1 MRTNFIDLKLILG
14 LAIIAAG
21 TLVGYYVNALW
32 LNNITLAVVVA
43 LAAVLNFE
51 LLNSIY
57 TVAIKSSLRNK
68 NMKVRAN
75 KTKVTKLIFE
85 QVIAHLIFF
94 IIASL
99 GIARMLIVGFDDLS
113 NGMIIIVK
121 LLCPSMLDWGFVTRK
136 AFLLLI
142 LALCT
147 ISITVIAIVLYKS
160 CAKKIYIRNAHYIE
174 RLLTS
179 NNSGEPACNREE
191 LAKRI
196 YGDKRKNSNI
206 PKKINS
212 LIGESIS
219 PIKEFL
225 IKDNND
231 NILMIN
237 AKWGAGKTTCLLI
250 AINETNQE
258 GNRYIYESAF
268 KYRVNRGELFGDVL
282 TALRETLL
290 ELGIK
295 ANNPIASIIRNL
307 DKDINNTLLN
317 VLKKRNEVD
326 ALSSD
331 AIYRINEK
339 YRKRKIT
346 NKIFIMIDDLDRL
359 KGEDIV
365 KVLSFLSIL
374 RRLEFVK
381 IIIPADRAVVCGAL
395 KTDGIME
402 PQLFVEKYLPS
413 QKEVRIK
420 SNFEMAY
427 SVIEKMIRGKKGNKG
442 KNVRPAIEA
451 VFLKMLSSEMKRQT
465 FGFKN
470 YRHQW
475 LQAGAKGA
483 EEKIDLANEQI
494 RQILS
499 IPTIIEAR
507 NKGDAEKYRWSV
519 EYNNIRETQNIVYG
533 LQEKVGSLERP
544 TIISKW
550 RLFSDNDY
558 NYAVKSW
565 IMNYMEKR
573 WDLFG
578 FTIREARNT
587 LSGINF
593 EQLPED
599 ELEQFIF
606 IYNQYNPTRKI
617 NIDSDSKKPLIEV
630 RVVDGR
636 QKTSKR

>member
-1 MRTNFIDLKLILG
+1 MKTRT
-14 LAIIAAG
+14 
-21 TLVGYYVNALW
+21 
-32 LNNITLAVVVA
+32 
-43 LAAVLNFE
+43 
-51 LLNSIY
+51 
-57 TVAIKSSLRNK
+57 
-68 NMKVRAN
+68 N
-75 KTKVTKLIFE
+75 KTKVTKLVFE

-94 IIASL
+94 IIVDL
-99 GIARMLIVGFDDLS
+99 GLLRILLVDFDDLC
-113 NGMIIIVK
+113 NCTIILVK
-121 LLCPSMLDWGFVTRK
+121 LLCPSVLDWGFVTRK

-142 LALCT
+142 LALCM
-147 ISITVIAIVLYKS
+147 IGITTIAIVLYKS

-174 RLLTS
+174 RLLSS

-196 YGDKRKNSNI
+196 YGDKRKNPNI

-212 LIGESIS
+212 LIDESIS
-219 PIKEFL
+219 PIKKFL
-225 IKDNND
+225 SEGGND

-250 AINETNQE
+250 AINEAGQE
-258 GNRYIYESAF
+258 DNRYIYESAF

-282 TALRETLL
+282 IALRETLS
-290 ELGIK
+290 ELDIK
-295 ANNPIASIIRNL
+295 ANNPIDSIIRNL

-326 ALSSD
+326 VLSSD
-331 AIYRINEK
+331 AVYRINEK
-339 YRKRKIT
+339 YRKRKIA
-346 NKIFIMIDDLDRL
+346 NKIFIIIDDLDRL

-365 KVLSFLSIL
+365 NILSFLSIL
-374 RRLEFVK
+374 RRLEFVR
-381 IIIPADRAVVCGAL
+381 IIIPADRAVVCSAL
-395 KTDGIME
+395 KTDGIVE
-402 PQLFVEKYLPS
+402 PQLFIEKYLPS

-420 SNFEMAY
+420 SNYEMAY
-427 SVIEKMIRGKKGNKG
+427 SVIEKMIRGRKGNKG
-442 KNVRPAIEA
+442 KDVHPAIEA
-451 VFLKMLSSEMKRQT
+451 IFLKMLANEMKRQT

-475 LQAGAKGA
+475 LQVGAKGA
-483 EEKIDLANEQI
+483 VKKIDLVNEQI

-507 NKGDAEKYRWSV
+507 NKGDAEKYRWSA

-544 TIISKW
+544 TIINKW

-565 IMNYMEKR
+565 TMDYMEKR

-599 ELEQFIF
+599 ELEQFIS

-617 NIDSDSKKPLIEV
+617 DIDSGNKKPLIKV
-630 RVVDGR
+630 RVVGGH
-636 QKTSKR
+636 QKASKR